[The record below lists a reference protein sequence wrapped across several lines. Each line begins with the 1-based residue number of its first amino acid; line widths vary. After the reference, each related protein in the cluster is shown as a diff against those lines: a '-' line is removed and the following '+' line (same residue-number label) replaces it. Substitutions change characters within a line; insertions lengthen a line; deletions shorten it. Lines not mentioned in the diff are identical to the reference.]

1 MSHSSKT
8 KSPQS
13 ANTIAVNNLPEHF
26 TTLVGTLKTL
36 MVTLEQVREEI
47 TVLQPLLLE
56 LTKTVPETQPTAKKS
71 SSGTPKKTPV
81 ENKTNA
87 SVEKETTTATVE
99 KSTTA
104 TASQKYSPTFLKAI
118 NTLPIPELADK
129 LKSANTNQNVIKN
142 IVRER
147 KKVDFKEFTSLED
160 IILRIKGLAKTSLDK
175 ILNQWS

>member
-26 TTLVGTLKTL
+26 TTLGGTLKTL

-47 TVLQPLLLE
+47 TALQPLLLE
-56 LTKTVPETQPTAKKS
+56 LTKTVPETQPTTKKT

-81 ENKTNA
+81 ENQTIA
-87 SVEKETTTATVE
+87 AAEKETTSATVE

-104 TASQKYSPTFLKAI
+104 SQQASPTFLEAI

-147 KKVDFKEFTSLED
+147 KKVDFEEFTSLED

>member
-13 ANTIAVNNLPEHF
+13 ANTVAVNNLQEPF
-26 TTLVGTLKTL
+26 TTLAGTLKAL
-36 MVTLEQVREEI
+36 MITLEQVREQV
-47 TVLQPLLLE
+47 TALQPLLLE
-56 LTKTVPETQPTAKKS
+56 LTKTAPETQPTTKKS
-71 SSGTPKKTPV
+71 SSGTQKKTAV
-81 ENKTNA
+81 ESKTTA
-87 SVEKETTTATVE
+87 PSAKETTIATVE

-104 TASQKYSPTFLKAI
+104 SQKSSQTFLEAI

-147 KKVDFKEFTSLED
+147 KKANFKEFTSLED
-160 IILRIKGLAKTSLDK
+160 IILRIKGLAEISLEK